1 MTRYRNPFVLA
12 LSGLLVACAS
22 EQPAVPAPAPETDAP
37 PASVA
42 TPTPA
47 LRGQLL
53 GVAQG
58 ADVELALLAIDLSGR
73 PRALLGQAHLRG
85 DGQALPFHLPL
96 NVVPPS
102 QTQRVELRGALAI
115 DLGDAVQFDQG
126 RVTGHPRRPRRAAR
140 PNAAG
145 CRRPRHRRRSPA
157 GR

>member
-22 EQPAVPAPAPETDAP
+22 EQPAVPPPAPETDAP
-37 PASVA
+37 PARVA

-73 PRALLGQAHLRG
+73 PSALLGQAHLRG

-102 QTQRVELRGALAI
+102 QTQRVELRGRVSQAGRLVQRLPARAI
-115 DLGDAVQFDQG
+115 THLHDQDLGPLHLV
-126 RVTGHPRRPRRAAR
+126 
-140 PNAAG
+140 
-145 CRRPRHRRRSPA
+145 PA
-157 GR
+157 P

>member
-102 QTQRVELRGALAI
+102 QTQRVELRGRVSQAGRLVQRLPARAI
-115 DLGDAVQFDQG
+115 THLRAQDLGPLHLV
-126 RVTGHPRRPRRAAR
+126 
-140 PNAAG
+140 
-145 CRRPRHRRRSPA
+145 PA
-157 GR
+157 P

>member
-102 QTQRVELRGALAI
+102 QTQRVELRG
-115 DLGDAVQFDQG
+115 
-126 RVTGHPRRPRRAAR
+126 RV
-140 PNAAG
+140 
-145 CRRPRHRRRSPA
+145 SQA
-157 GR
+157 GRLVQRLPARAITHLRDQALGPLHLVPAP